1 MDEPPAVDRTWQI
14 TPQMLAVVPKV
25 LLQIAA
31 NAEAPPAARVKAA
44 VALVEMNE
52 QNARLARGQTP
63 EPVPGSTSPGTP
75 PAVRIELSAD
85 GLEALR
91 GNFLGRLAAAGQP
104 AGSAGAAIADRVV
117 DAPATTVRPRSRR
130 GADPR

>member
-1 MDEPPAVDRTWQI
+1 MDDPSAPCTWQI
-14 TPQMLAVVPKV
+14 TPQMLEVVPKV

-31 NAEAPPAARVKAA
+31 DREAPPAARVKAA
-44 VALVEMNE
+44 SALVEMNE
-52 QNARLARGQTP
+52 QNARLSRQTP
-63 EPVPGSTSPGTP
+63 EPVPGSPSPGTT

-104 AGSAGAAIADRVV
+104 AGPAGPAIADRVV
-117 DAPATTVRPRSRR
+117 DAPAATVRPRSRR